1 MVRVACF
8 MLRDRRRQ
16 TADRRQNESSVVG
29 GRWSAIL
36 LLSSALCL
44 LSTGCTNGP
53 VPDGDLAGRPIRVV
67 TTTSMIADLV
77 REIGGERV
85 AVEGLM
91 GPNVDPH
98 LYRPTEGDVTRMTSA
113 DVIFYNGLH
122 LEGKM
127 AEVLEQVERQGI
139 AAEPVSEAVPEDR
152 RLAPP
157 EFQGNYDPHV
167 WMDAGLWKEA
177 ARAAAARLAA
187 LDTAHAAGYR
197 QRLDAYL
204 VRLDSL
210 DRWVRARAAEV
221 PAQGRVLVTAHDA
234 FNYFGRAYG
243 FEVRGLQGI
252 STATEAGTADVQALA
267 RFVAERRVPAMFV
280 ESSISPRSI
289 QAVQEAVQARGHT
302 VHIGGSLYSD
312 ALGGPGSG
320 AETYEAMIRHNVN
333 TIVDA
338 LLPRSAT
345 EPSADGLAA
354 R

>member
-1 MVRVACF
+1 MSENLSRVACCV
-8 MLRDRRRQ
+8 LRDGRRP
-16 TADRRQNESSVVG
+16 AAERRW
-29 GRWSAIL
+29 GRL
-36 LLSSALCL
+36 PALCL
-44 LSTGCTNGP
+44 LTSVFCLLAAAGCTNGP
-53 VPDGDLAGRPIRVV
+53 GRGGDLGGRQIRAVA
-67 TTTSMIADLV
+67 TTSMVADLV

-85 AVEGLM
+85 VVEGLM

-98 LYRPTEGDVTRMTSA
+98 LYRPTEGDVTRMTAA
-113 DVIFYNGLH
+113 DVIFFNGLH

-139 AAEPVSEAVPEDR
+139 AAEAVAEAIPEDR
-152 RLAPP
+152 LLAPP

-167 WMDAGLWKEA
+167 WMDAQLWKEA
-177 ARAAAARLAA
+177 AGAVASRLAA

-197 QRLDAYL
+197 QRLAGYTA
-204 VRLDSL
+204 RLDSL
-210 DRWVRARAAEV
+210 DRWVRGRVAEV
-221 PAQGRVLVTAHDA
+221 PESQRVLVTAHDA

-267 RFVAERRVPAMFV
+267 RFVAERRIPAMFV

-289 QAVQEAVQARGHT
+289 QAVQEAVQARGFS
-302 VHIGGSLYSD
+302 VRIGGSLYSD
-312 ALGGPGSG
+312 ALGSPGSG
-320 AETYEAMIRHNVN
+320 AETYEGMIRHNVN

-338 LLPRSAT
+338 LLPQSAT
-345 EPSADGLAA
+345 EASPDGVAM